1 MQVPE
6 DKPKNQLKSA
16 VRHHWA
22 VADDL
27 SKTAE
32 EFKIR
37 VPEPVTEVCAH
48 YRCKISCVL
57 CMHA

>member
-1 MQVPE
+1 MLGVHIMQVPE
-6 DKPKNQLKSA
+6 DKPENELKSA

-48 YRCKISCVL
+48 
-57 CMHA
+57 